1 MARLL
6 ARNRDAVL
14 ALVILGLIVL
24 FTGVRSSYATPS
36 NLREIFNDTA
46 ILIIL
51 ALGQMTVIVTK
62 CIDLSIA
69 SNLALTGMIVAMINS
84 TYPDFPVLLLPVV
97 GAVVG
102 LGLGMFNGFFVWRVG
117 IPAIVVTLGTL
128 AMYRGLIFV
137 VSGGG
142 KWINAHEMTA
152 GFLALP
158 RTVLLGLPILSWTA
172 IVVAAGMFVFIRYSR
187 YGRAFFAVGGNPVAA
202 VYAGLD
208 VGRTQFIAF
217 CISGTLAGLCGY
229 LWISRYAIA
238 YTEIAAGFELQV
250 VAACVIGGVSIAG
263 GIATVPGTVLGAL
276 FIGVVN
282 KALPLLPVIHISP
295 FWQYAISGAAII
307 LAVVINAR
315 QEKRTGRLILRE
327 AHVGA

>member
-6 ARNRDAVL
+6 ARNRD
-14 ALVILGLIVL
+14 LVLGLIVVGL
-24 FTGVRSSYATPS
+24 IIVFTAIRPTYATPG
-36 NLREIFNDTA
+36 NLREIFNDTS

-51 ALGQMTVIVTK
+51 ALGQMTVILSR

-84 TYPDFPVLLLPVV
+84 TYPEFPVLLLPLI
-97 GAVVG
+97 GAIVG

-128 AMYRGLIFV
+128 AMFRGLIFV

-142 KWINAHEMTA
+142 KWINSHEMTA

-158 RTVLLGLPILSWTA
+158 RTVFLGLPLLSWTA
-172 IVVAAGMFVFIRYSR
+172 IVIAAGMFVFIRFSR

-217 CISGTLAGLCGY
+217 CISGTFAGLCGY

-238 YTEIAAGFELQV
+238 YTEIALGFELQV
-250 VAACVIGGVSIAG
+250 VAACVIGGISIAG
-263 GIATVPGTVLGAL
+263 GIASVPGAVLGAL

-282 KALPLLPVIHISP
+282 NALPVIHISP

-315 QEKRTGRLILRE
+315 QEKRAGRLILRE